1 MSFARWATAIVACAL
16 LACASRD
23 RAEEKPHHRT
33 DLKGTSWQLVEIRT
47 ADGQVTRPDDPA
59 KYTLEFGSD
68 GRLSARIDCNRGT
81 GTWKEE
87 RAGELTLGALA
98 TTRAMCP
105 PDSLDDRFVRDLARV
120 QSYVTEEGRLFLNL
134 TADGEV
140 YAFEPL
146 AN

>member
-1 MSFARWATAIVACAL
+1 MAFARLVTAIVAYAL
-16 LACASRD
+16 FACASHD
-23 RAEEKPHHRT
+23 RAEEKPHHRAE
-33 DLKGTSWQLVEIRT
+33 LKGTSWQLVEIRT
-47 ADGQVTRPDDPA
+47 ADGQVTLPDDPA
-59 KYTLEFGSD
+59 KYTLEFGSE

-105 PDSLDDRFVRDLARV
+105 HESLDDRFVRDLARV
-120 QSYVTEEGRLFLNL
+120 RSYVTEEGRLFLNL

>member
-1 MSFARWATAIVACAL
+1 MSFARWATAIVAGA
-16 LACASRD
+16 LACASHD
-23 RAEEKPHHRT
+23 RAQEKPHHRAE
-33 DLKGTSWQLVEIRT
+33 LKGTSWQLVEIRT
-47 ADGQVTRPDDPA
+47 ADGQVTRPDDPS
-59 KYTLEFGSD
+59 KYTLEFASE

-105 PDSLDDRFVRDLARV
+105 PGSLDDRFVRDLPRV
-120 QSYVTEEGRLFLNL
+120 RSYVTEDGRLFLNL

-140 YAFEPL
+140 YALEPL